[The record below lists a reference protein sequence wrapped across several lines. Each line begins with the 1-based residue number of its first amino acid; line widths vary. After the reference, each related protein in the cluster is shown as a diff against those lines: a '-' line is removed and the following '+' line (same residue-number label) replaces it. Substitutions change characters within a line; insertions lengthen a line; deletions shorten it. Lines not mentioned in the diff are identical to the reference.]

1 MINTRGAAELA
12 QNTWMKDYRALSEM
26 GQCLSLSERRSA
38 PALITMLCSLLLLL
52 AGSGNMSSAPWPLP
66 SDMHRMATS
75 ARSEGQF
82 PARST
87 CSACKS
93 VYRGCTESEKVYFP
107 THKEPWERVCNNTG
121 EKITVLLYNQEEVQ
135 MSHPVGLSG
144 VHLHSAHSSS
154 NTALIKWL
162 DEWRMGGSLTE
173 PGKPFLC
180 TCNPGRSRW
189 RERRVRTR
197 QKDTSNDS
205 SLTARL
211 MTQHTKARSCA
222 AFW

>member
-93 VYRGCTESEKVYFP
+93 VYRGCTESEKVYSRRTKSLEKESATTLGRKSQFYFTIRKRYRWATP
-107 THKEPWERVCNNTG
+107 WVSRGSTSTRRTHHQTRLW
-121 EKITVLLYNQEEVQ
+121 
-135 MSHPVGLSG
+135 
-144 VHLHSAHSSS
+144 SS
-154 NTALIKWL
+154 
-162 DEWRMGGSLTE
+162 D
-173 PGKPFLC
+173 
-180 TCNPGRSRW
+180 
-189 RERRVRTR
+189 
-197 QKDTSNDS
+197 
-205 SLTARL
+205 
-211 MTQHTKARSCA
+211 
-222 AFW
+222 